1 MNLWT
6 TRQVNVVAKRLH
18 WKQAPNESA
27 AWQKL
32 TDVEKREWIEQ
43 AEFVLEGLAEASGVE
58 YAANPDLPGLLTIS
72 KCHSEEFADRQVA
85 QWREQYGP
93 AYADAHVIARVKA
106 GEWVRRDPKTYQ
118 SIGTD
123 EGETNE

>member
-1 MNLWT
+1 MNLWADE
-6 TRQVNVVAKRLH
+6 QVDAVAKRLS
-18 WKQAPNESA
+18 WKYA
-27 AWQKL
+27 AAGDWPMLYDEHK
-32 TDVEKREWIEQ
+32 EKWREEARW
-43 AEFVLEGLAEASGVE
+43 LLDGLAEASGVE

-72 KCHSEEFADRQVA
+72 KCHSEEFADRQVQ

-93 AYADAHVIARVKA
+93 AYADAHVVARVKA

-123 EGETNE
+123 EGETND